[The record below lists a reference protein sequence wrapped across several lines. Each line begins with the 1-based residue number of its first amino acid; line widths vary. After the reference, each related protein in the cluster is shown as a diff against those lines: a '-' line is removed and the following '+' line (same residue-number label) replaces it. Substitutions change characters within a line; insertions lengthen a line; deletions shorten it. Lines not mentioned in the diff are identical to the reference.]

1 MASDECQNGDGADG
15 GAPSQSSRREGL
27 SSQEVQLSTGSQ
39 VDSPCSNDGREN
51 IQGCTTAIRA
61 SMQQVLDSWWTSRA
75 CRREMEEALE
85 RLSSLE
91 SAVQQLL
98 RPSVPDEKSSLEELR
113 EELQVGK
120 TKSVS
125 LSRRWLVETFIEAN
139 PESAVPHSRR
149 SSVSEAVSAMSGTV
163 SSGRLAD
170 EDASLSVEARLTNVD
185 TEAAHLFEHIGML
198 DFDAVAYAQLPGM
211 KGHLLQGLFKAA
223 VKQQSLLEKVEQQGN
238 LAHSEA
244 DFNKALFAFLGKMEE
259 MYSPLLPYHTAIHA
273 ADVMMT
279 MEWFL
284 RAPALAEQV
293 SDLDHVMVLIA
304 CAIHDVGHPGRNNLF
319 HTKTM
324 SPLAVTYND
333 KSVLENMPVA
343 SAFQAMVKDARYNW
357 LSQLRSNF
365 LPDGAQKSVN
375 LQQYVRRGV
384 IDIVLGT
391 DMTKHN
397 QHQKA
402 LNSRLA
408 ARDNPSQ
415 TEAVGEALELLE
427 AVVHAADISNPCKP
441 KAMMLYWTQRVVDEF
456 WAQGDEE
463 MRLYIEVSPMC
474 SRAAGENSI
483 PKQQLGFIDFVIA
496 PYYTP
501 LAQLLPEVEEATKNM
516 AENRSFWAAKEEEQ
530 VHYSDLFKENVA
542 VLT

>member
-1 MASDECQNGDGADG
+1 
-15 GAPSQSSRREGL
+15 
-27 SSQEVQLSTGSQ
+27 
-39 VDSPCSNDGREN
+39 
-51 IQGCTTAIRA
+51 
-61 SMQQVLDSWWTSRA
+61 
-75 CRREMEEALE
+75 
-85 RLSSLE
+85 
-91 SAVQQLL
+91 
-98 RPSVPDEKSSLEELR
+98 
-113 EELQVGK
+113 
-120 TKSVS
+120 
-125 LSRRWLVETFIEAN
+125 
-139 PESAVPHSRR
+139 
-149 SSVSEAVSAMSGTV
+149 
-163 SSGRLAD
+163 
-170 EDASLSVEARLTNVD
+170 
-185 TEAAHLFEHIGML
+185 ML
-198 DFDAVAYAQLPGM
+198 DFDAAACAQLPGM

-223 VKQQSLLEKVEQQGN
+223 VKQQSLLEKVEKQGN

-244 DFNKALFAFLGKMEE
+244 DFNKALFAFLGKVEE

-279 MEWFL
+279 IEWFL
-284 RAPALAEQV
+284 RAPVLAEQV
-293 SDLDHVMVLIA
+293 SDLDHVMVLIS

-333 KSVLENMPVA
+333 KSVLENMHVA
-343 SAFQAMVKDARYNW
+343 SAFQVMVKDARYNW
-357 LSQLRSNF
+357 LSQLRSHF
-365 LPDGAQKSVN
+365 LPDVAQKSVN

-402 LNSRLA
+402 LNNRLT

-463 MRLYIEVSPMC
+463 MRLNIEVSPMC

-516 AENRSFWAAKEEEQ
+516 ADNRSFWAAKEEEQ
-530 VHYSDLFKENVA
+530 VHYSDLFKENAA